1 MPIAVDAFCY
11 GAIPGVTAYFL
22 THNHSD
28 HYTNLSKSWR
38 HGPIYCSETTANLV
52 VLMLGVEPQWV
63 VSRVLLHFR
72 QPDRSM
78 ASRITWRSLSPTP
91 AG

>member
-1 MPIAVDAFCY
+1 MPIAVDGFCY

-22 THNHSD
+22 THAHSD

-63 VSRVLLHFR
+63 VSLSHYF
-72 QPDRSM
+72 QAHTSM
-78 ASRITWRSLSPTP
+78 AFRTMYHGPFQIPAVSR
-91 AG
+91 

>member
-1 MPIAVDAFCY
+1 MPISVDAFCY

-22 THNHSD
+22 THAHSD
-28 HYTNLSKSWR
+28 HYTNLSKSWK

-63 VSRVLLHFR
+63 VS
-72 QPDRSM
+72 
-78 ASRITWRSLSPTP
+78 
-91 AG
+91 